1 MKFARYVFLIAGIYG
16 LIVLAPLYFLEARI
30 GQDTPPAITH
40 PEYFYGFVGVG
51 LAWQLL
57 FLIIARDPLRYRLA
71 MLPSIVEKVTFGIAC
86 LALYLQQRLTLQ
98 MLMISGIDMGWAILF
113 AISFVKTREQ

>member
-30 GQDTPPAITH
+30 GQDNPPAITH

-57 FLIIARDPLRYRLA
+57 FLVISRDPMRYRLA
-71 MLPSIVEKVTFGIAC
+71 MLPSIVEKITFGAAC
-86 LALYLQQRLTLQ
+86 IILYLQQRLALQTL
-98 MLMISGIDMGWAILF
+98 MLSSVDLILAVLF
-113 AISFVKTREQ
+113 AISFAKTRER